1 MANWVAIA
9 ETEGGEAEEVEAEKD
24 GSLLLA
30 TVTALHAGVSTLKYR
45 GPAGGWRI
53 VRCIGG
59 VLTPPE
65 TQGWGDTVYTCVKRR
80 QNGGLA
86 SKRRRTE
93 GYNTEEEDLDP
104 MDYQRTNAITC
115 VYKVWGALPLTEDKF
130 EHKFLEYGKVSKV
143 ILKEGS
149 GSQHGSAFISFED
162 PDIPMTLYGQEIDI
176 DGISL
181 KIKEPETE
189 EKDQRKVVIIFRN
202 EKITEEELRQHF
214 EKYGRVTDVYVP
226 QPFKFFGFVTFAKF
240 SVCKSLYGEVHHL
253 NGTELRLQQPRRS
266 AKQALMNTKRIQSE
280 MARYGIQPSCGGGY
294 QTGGYVGN
302 GSGFYDAGQGYN
314 PAGYGS
320 FSSYG
325 GGFGKPS
332 RGSRGG
338 DRGGRRGGRGGH
350 RGGASGACWGGHR
363 SETGG
368 GGGVGH
374 QGGAEGGGRGGSRGN
389 PATNDWKAMIE
400 SFNMG

>member
-1 MANWVAIA
+1 MAIWVAIA

-65 TQGWGDTVYTCVKRR
+65 THGWGDTVYTCVKRR
-80 QNGGLA
+80 QTGGLA

-93 GYNTEEEDLDP
+93 GHNTEEEDLDP
-104 MDYQRTNAITC
+104 VDFQRTNAITC
-115 VYKVWGALPLTEDKF
+115 VYKVWGALPLTEAKF

-143 ILKEGS
+143 ILKEGG
-149 GSQHGSAFISFED
+149 GSQHGSAFISFDD

-202 EKITEEELRQHF
+202 EKIMEEELRQHF

-280 MARYGIQPSCGGGY
+280 MARYGIQPSYGDGYQAGGY
-294 QTGGYVGN
+294 GGH

-314 PAGYGS
+314 TAGYGS

-325 GGFGKPS
+325 GGFGKT
-332 RGSRGG
+332 SRGG
-338 DRGGRRGGRGGH
+338 RGRDRGGSRGGRGGH
-350 RGGASGACWGGHR
+350 
-363 SETGG
+363 
-368 GGGVGH
+368 
-374 QGGAEGGGRGGSRGN
+374 QGGAGREGRGGHQTSRGN

-400 SFNMG
+400 SFSMG